1 MLGLVSYD
9 SSDEDEVETKTPRE
23 STVWKIFMHWVF
35 FADNMLDSAMKSFL
49 PRPCQQI
56 RAKVIFPARSQRHL
70 VDLPQANAISFVD
83 QIPVHHVHK
92 FPPASTASNEVPNG
106 PVLGPA
112 SGPTPISHAQSPDAR
127 TETDRSSPFS
137 ASRALIQD
145 LTLPPVPNL
154 DIPPS
159 PPGSPD
165 PAANAKFEHFLSLKK
180 QGVHFNS
187 KLANSS
193 SLKNPSLLK
202 KMMEHAGI
210 DEQSQYDTALPAVLW
225 STSNLPKWS
234 FKEELLRTQQ
244 ETRQQTEEK
253 KSSGQRSSIDFVS
266 GSDSKKKTNA

>member
-1 MLGLVSYD
+1 MDHFPRSTSCPD
-9 SSDEDEVETKTPRE
+9 S
-23 STVWKIFMHWVF
+23 MC
-35 FADNMLDSAMKSFL
+35 DSAVTGFQTR
-49 PRPCQQI
+49 PRRRI
-56 RAKVIFPARSQRHL
+56 RAEVRFPARSQRL
-70 VDLPQANAISFVD
+70 LIGLLQANTVD
-83 QIPVHHVHK
+83 FLDQNPTHGEHE
-92 FPPASTASNEVPNG
+92 PQPASIAFHGVPSG

-112 SGPTPISHAQSPDAR
+112 TGPTPVAQAQSQDDR
-127 TETDRSSPFS
+127 GETDRSSPFS

-180 QGVHFNS
+180 QGVHFNA

-210 DEQSQYDTALPAVLW
+210 DEQSQYNTALPENLW
-225 STSNLPKWS
+225 STSSLPPWG
-234 FKEELLRTQQ
+234 FKEEILRAQQ
-244 ETRQQTEEK
+244 ELRQQMEDNK
-253 KSSGQRSSIDFVS
+253 ASGQRSSIGFVA
-266 GSDSKKKTNA
+266 GSENKKKANV